1 MYGNI
6 VSSEHYH
13 FVRLFGAIT
22 PRPNQCAVGGRPQK
36 DESEEDEAC
45 RLLGTYGHS
54 FDNDNSLYS
63 RHPQ

>member
-36 DESEEDEAC
+36 DESKEDGAC
-45 RLLGTYGHS
+45 RLLGIDDYSIDIGNPLHS
-54 FDNDNSLYS
+54 W
-63 RHPQ
+63 HTQ